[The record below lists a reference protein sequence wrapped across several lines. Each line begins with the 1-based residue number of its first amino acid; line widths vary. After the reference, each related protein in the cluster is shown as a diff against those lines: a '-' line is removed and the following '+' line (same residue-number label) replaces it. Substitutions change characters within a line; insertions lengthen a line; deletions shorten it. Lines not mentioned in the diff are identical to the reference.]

1 MKKTRTKRFIAL
13 LLTLMMAFTI
23 CGGVFAED
31 DEEDSS
37 STASS
42 TGTITITNA
51 QSGVTYTAY
60 KIFDVTIATTSS
72 SSTDED
78 GNTTTTTENTG
89 YAYTIAADSAWL
101 SSVLTYANATS
112 DPTSE
117 TTSSKD
123 TTEDTTTE
131 DSDDTTTGD
140 SSDGTSSD
148 STTDDS
154 TSDNSSNWSSGLT
167 LTLSADSS
175 CYVVTVDED
184 TFSAAKFA
192 SYLLSVLKSSSESSD
207 ESESEDTTEDSTDS
221 SDSSD
226 TTSSAST
233 TFTGTS
239 GSTDKDSEGNE
250 TGTYTIS
257 NLELG
262 YYLVVGTTTESS
274 DDESG
279 DSENDT
285 DDDDSESTSTGT
297 TVYQGLAELTT
308 TDTDVEIY
316 DKNAAQT
323 ISKEADATAGSVEIG
338 ENISFYIY
346 GTVPSLTGYTTYT
359 YTITD
364 SMTDGLTFT
373 EKQMAAMDIELYEDT
388 SKNMTDDD
396 RDEIQLYVVSSTD
409 ELGNTIYSVVNYVET
424 EDESYDSSKTYY
436 TKSTSGTT
444 TYTAASGI
452 ESFASGTTYYEAVT
466 VGSLTYVAATEA
478 VTDEEGT
485 VTTEA
490 TGGGFTL
497 SLDMTLLQDYVGYE
511 IGILYKATAN
521 ENADATTE
529 TNTATL
535 TYSTDPDDS
544 SSTSTATATATVYTS
559 NIIIYKVDSDTVTT
573 TTDGSTSYDSATKL
587 SGASFVLIEYKSYSD
602 LTSWTEGT
610 TYYTK
615 SSEANSDGGYTYTEV
630 NTTETT
636 SPTSGTDYYVQRY
649 YQYLGMGYTETTD
662 TEYVSGTTYYTASTD
677 EDGNTTYTKFTGTSF
692 DDGTTYYEY
701 SATGDV
707 SWTEDIDEATVLT
720 TGDDGTVTIMGL
732 DDLTYYLLEIEAPDG
747 YNLLTS
753 TVTVKVAAG
762 DNTYSYSVYVE
773 NSSGSILP
781 ATGGMGRTIVY
792 VIGILIIICACAALI
807 VRRRISCKK

>member
-13 LLTLMMAFTI
+13 LLTIVMAFTI

-60 KIFDVTIATTSS
+60 KIFDVTIATAST

-117 TTSSKD
+117 TTSSED

-167 LTLSADSS
+167 LTLSADGS
-175 CYVVTVDED
+175 CYVVEVDGNS
-184 TFSAAKFA
+184 FSAAKFA

-207 ESESEDTTEDSTDS
+207 ESESEDTTENSADS

-226 TTSSAST
+226 TTSSASS
-233 TFTGTS
+233 TFTGTT
-239 GSTDKDSEGNE
+239 GSTDTDSEGNE

-262 YYLVVGTTTESS
+262 YYLVVGTTTASS
-274 DDESG
+274 DDESD

-359 YTITD
+359 YEITD

-373 EKQMAAMDIELYEDT
+373 EKQMAAMDIELYEDA
-388 SKNMTDDD
+388 SKDMTDDN

-409 ELGNTIYSVVNYVET
+409 ESGNTIYSVVNYVET
-424 EDESYDSSKTYY
+424 EDESCDSSKTYY

-444 TYTAASGI
+444 TYTAASDI

-466 VGSLTYVAATEA
+466 VGSLTYVAATKA
-478 VTDEEGT
+478 VTDEDGN

-497 SLDMTLLQDYVGYE
+497 SIDMTKLQDYEGYE

-535 TYSTDPDDS
+535 TYSNDPDS
-544 SSTSTATATATVYTS
+544 TTSTSTATATATVYTS

-573 TTDGSTSYDSATKL
+573 TTNEDGSTSTSYDNATKL
-587 SGASFVLIEYKSYSD
+587 SGASFVLIEYKSYSG
-602 LTSWTEGT
+602 LTEWAEGT

-615 SSEANSDGGYTYTEV
+615 NDYDDTYTEV
-630 NTTETT
+630 DTSSVTT
-636 SPTSGTDYYVQRY
+636 PVSGTKYYVLRY
-649 YQYLGMGYTETTD
+649 YQYQAMGYTVTED
-662 TEYVSGTTYYTASTD
+662 TEYDSSKTYYTASTD
-677 EDGNTTYTKFTGTSF
+677 SDGNMTYTKFSGTSF
-692 DDGTTYYEY
+692 TSSETYYEY

-707 SWTEDIDEATVLT
+707 DWTENIDEATVLT
-720 TGDDGTVTIMGL
+720 TDESGTVTIKGL

-753 TVTVKVAAG
+753 TVTVKVSAN
-762 DNTYSYSVYVE
+762 DETYSYSVYVE